1 MEVVHASCA
10 GIDVHKRDVKVC
22 LVWRDAPGKRQ
33 QEVRTFRTMTPDLL
47 ALRDWLQAH
56 GCRELALESTGVY
69 WQPVYNLLEG
79 DFQVLLV
86 NPAHIQHVPGRKTD
100 VKDCEWIA
108 ELLEHGL
115 LRGSFIPPRAIR
127 DLRELTRYRRKVVQT
142 RSAEVNRLQKILES
156 ANIKLASVATDIMGV
171 SGRAMLAALLAGEQ
185 DPAKLAELSKGRLRN
200 QKAELQA
207 ALQGRWR
214 AHPAQLLSEILA
226 HIDGLDESL
235 ERLEAQIDEACRPY
249 ALQLEHLDT
258 MTGWAKRSAQDLIA
272 EIGVEMSFFPDQKH
286 LAGWARICPG
296 NNESGGKRHSGR
308 TGQGNPWLRA
318 ILVECAHAAV
328 HTKDTYLGQLY
339 RHFAARKGKQRA
351 AIAVG
356 HSMLEAAY
364 FILRDHVPY
373 KELGPQ
379 HLDRIHVD
387 QTIRYHLRRLEALG
401 VKVDVKSRPETELPV
416 AV

>member
-86 NPAHIQHVPGRKTD
+86 NPAHIKHVPGRKTD

-226 HIDGLDESL
+226 HIDVLDESL

-249 ALQLEHLDT
+249 ALQLELDF
-258 MTGWAKRSAQDLIA
+258 SQSL
-272 EIGVEMSFFPDQKH
+272 GVSDGVQQ
-286 LAGWARICPG
+286 A
-296 NNESGGKRHSGR
+296 
-308 TGQGNPWLRA
+308 
-318 ILVECAHAAV
+318 
-328 HTKDTYLGQLY
+328 LGQ
-339 RHFAARKGKQRA
+339 
-351 AIAVG
+351 
-356 HSMLEAAY
+356 
-364 FILRDHVPY
+364 
-373 KELGPQ
+373 
-379 HLDRIHVD
+379 
-387 QTIRYHLRRLEALG
+387 RRWN
-401 VKVDVKSRPETELPV
+401 
-416 AV
+416 